1 MSNLLNLISLPT
13 YTVKI
18 PSTNKT
24 VHFRPFVVK
33 EEKILLIAQESKDPN
48 QIYSA
53 IKSIFESCFK
63 EKLDFE
69 SLSYFDI
76 EYLFIQLRMKSMGEI
91 IEIVIKDP
99 ETKERFET
107 QMNLEKIQ
115 IKNTKTKKDFTIK
128 LSEDIA
134 VTMKYPNLKIM
145 NDIKLESN
153 ESITDGVIKM
163 ICNSIDTIFTKNE
176 SVSVKDKTPEEIMQ
190 FVENLPKQMFDKIT
204 SFFDKLP
211 YVVYEDEFTTP
222 KGKKIPIVIR
232 DFNNFFR

>member
-163 ICNSIDTIFTKNE
+163 ICNSIDTIFTK
-176 SVSVKDKTPEEIMQ
+176 
-190 FVENLPKQMFDKIT
+190 
-204 SFFDKLP
+204 
-211 YVVYEDEFTTP
+211 
-222 KGKKIPIVIR
+222 KGVFIV
-232 DFNNFFR
+232 FL